1 VAASRGPIAF
11 GRGSR
16 HNPEVTYLRFRLIV
30 VVLLAV
36 LLASLA
42 GIAEVVEAASPE
54 GDCSEPCPG
63 DSSDGTCPSSCDEC
77 TCCPRASSA
86 LLLPFVVP
94 STTRRIEIV
103 APSIPA
109 LRPLVL
115 SKGVFHP
122 PRA

>member
-1 VAASRGPIAF
+1 M
-11 GRGSR
+11 
-16 HNPEVTYLRFRLIV
+16 TYLRFRLVV
-30 VVLLAV
+30 VVLLAA
-36 LLASLA
+36 LLVSLV
-42 GIAEVVEAASPE
+42 GIAEVVEAASPME
-54 GDCSEPCPG
+54 DCSEPCPS

-77 TCCPRASSA
+77 TCCPRASSV
-86 LLLPFVVP
+86 LLLPVVVP
-94 STTRRIEIV
+94 NTTQKIEIV

>member
-1 VAASRGPIAF
+1 M
-11 GRGSR
+11 
-16 HNPEVTYLRFRLIV
+16 TYLRFSFIIV
-30 VVLLAV
+30 FLLAALV
-36 LLASLA
+36 ASLV

-94 STTRRIEIV
+94 NSTRKIEIV

-109 LRPLVL
+109 LRPLVF